1 MKAYAVAR
9 TAASVGV
16 TTPLKIAYK
25 IRGGNASA
33 GMAWRMTRQ
42 AIDQLGVPAER
53 GKFNFLA
60 AKAIDIKNEL
70 TGNKI
75 HSIKLEET
83 YYYPYSIYTPK
94 TKK

>member
-1 MKAYAVAR
+1 MEQNTFKR
-9 TAASVGV
+9 LEDGN
-16 TTPLKIAYK
+16 IALD
-25 IRGGNASA
+25 GLVWG
-33 GMAWRMTRQ
+33 
-42 AIDQLGVPAER
+42 IDP
-53 GKFNFLA
+53 
-60 AKAIDIKNEL
+60 AKAIDIKSEF

>member
-1 MKAYAVAR
+1 MEQNTFKR
-9 TAASVGV
+9 
-16 TTPLKIAYK
+16 LEDDRIALN
-25 IRGGNASA
+25 GLVWGN
-33 GMAWRMTRQ
+33 
-42 AIDQLGVPAER
+42 DP
-53 GKFNFLA
+53 

>member
-1 MKAYAVAR
+1 MEQNTFKRLEDGRIAVNGL
-9 TAASVGV
+9 VW
-16 TTPLKIAYK
+16 
-25 IRGGNASA
+25 GN
-33 GMAWRMTRQ
+33 
-42 AIDQLGVPAER
+42 DP
-53 GKFNFLA
+53 

-70 TGNKI
+70 TGNKV